1 MLLLLRLIHLSY
13 FMRRK
18 KKKKMNE
25 QKNHSPNER
34 LFLHKT
40 DARGKEK

>member
-13 FMRRK
+13 FMRK

-25 QKNHSPNER
+25 QKNHTPNER

-40 DARGKEK
+40 DRRGKEK